1 MHEPDDLPEPPT
13 TADDIADADG
23 DADAP
28 MTATEA
34 EQFLDGLP
42 LIPAISGSIPEMKA
56 LRARCLAAG
65 IPALVGCPPGA
76 GKG

>member
-1 MHEPDDLPEPPT
+1 MHEPDAPEPPT
-13 TADDIADADG
+13 ADAFTT
-23 DADAP
+23 DADTDTDAP
-28 MTATEA
+28 MTAAEA
-34 EQFLDGLP
+34 DELLAGIP
-42 LIPAISGSIPEMKA
+42 LVPAISGSIPEMKA

>member
-1 MHEPDDLPEPPT
+1 MHEPDDLPAPPT
-13 TADDIADADG
+13 DADADTNDV
-23 DADAP
+23 DAAP
-28 MTATEA
+28 MTAAEA
-34 EQFLDGLP
+34 EQFLAGLP